1 MTSPTT
7 APRRARTAK
16 PKLDAIAAEAVELA
30 REALLEVTEPGQVGE
45 HLRAEAS
52 GERLVTHVFECTM
65 PGYRG
70 WSWVVVV
77 TRASR
82 AKAATVAETALL
94 PGDDA
99 ILAPAW
105 EPWSERLKP
114 SDVGADDLLPYR
126 EQDDRLEQGYEAT
139 GDEDADQV
147 ALWEL
152 GLGRTRV
159 LSQEGRGEAAERW
172 LEGDFGPRQTSGR
185 GRRGTVAANCTSCG
199 FFAQLSGSLRHE
211 FGVCTNEWSPA
222 DGRVVH
228 LNYGC
233 GAHSETGQEDE
244 EHEIPRGSGVV
255 VDELDVELEKDA
267 PADATPI
274 EVSPAGEQ
282 PGADVQSPDGQSAEA
297 QPETAVAEQAEQ
309 PAADQAAESVQPSV
323 EPSVQAPVELPE
335 QAAADQPTEEAR
347 VDEIPEADSP
357 ED

>member
-7 APRRARTAK
+7 APRRARTAR
-16 PKLDAIAAEAVELA
+16 PKLDAIASAAIELA
-30 REALLEVTEPGQVGE
+30 HEALLEVTEPGQVGE

-70 WSWVVVV
+70 WSWVVVL

-94 PGDDA
+94 PGEDA
-99 ILAPAW
+99 ILAPDW

-126 EQDDRLEQGYEAT
+126 DDDERLEQGYEAT
-139 GDEDADQV
+139 GDEDADRV

-159 LSQEGRGEAAERW
+159 LSSGGRSEAAERW
-172 LEGDFGPRQTSGR
+172 IEGDFGPRETSGR

-199 FFAQLSGSLRHE
+199 FLSKLSGSLRGE

-228 LNYGC
+228 LNFGC
-233 GAHSETGQEDE
+233 GAHSETGQQEEDR
-244 EHEIPRGSGVV
+244 EIPRSSGVI
-255 VDELDVELEKDA
+255 VDELDVEFQHVAPAGQDA
-267 PADATPI
+267 PADAAAP
-274 EVSPAGEQ
+274 V
-282 PGADVQSPDGQSAEA
+282 
-297 QPETAVAEQAEQ
+297 VAEVAEVTE
-309 PAADQAAESVQPSV
+309 AAEVDSP
-323 EPSVQAPVELPE
+323 EAPATP
-335 QAAADQPTEEAR
+335 D
-347 VDEIPEADSP
+347 ADSP